1 MERQVLQFAVASRAI
16 VSSVAALT
24 AQIVTPYDTSTHLES
39 HSRSLFS
46 AFANWDGV
54 YFAHIARHG
63 YDYEHVHAFFPLYPL
78 LMRALRYS
86 FSNGMQLVVLPLE
99 SSIAS
104 IVSGW
109 IISNASFVL
118 AALFLYRLGRL
129 VLDDERVARR
139 AAYLFCITPS
149 SIFMSAVYS
158 ESLMCLFS
166 FSGMYCLELHKRSGK
181 FKELLYCAMLF
192 GCASA
197 TRSNGIL
204 LSLFI
209 AWYRLWV
216 SPSPTATPS
225 RFLRY
230 WLVTAVLGAIA
241 IGPQLAYFVYGMR
254 VYCPSLFGSAVSSQ
268 TALVENRSWCAHV
281 VPNFSAMYMFIQK
294 EYWNAGFFNYYEL
307 KQLPN
312 FVLAAPVLTLSIVS
326 LFQYFSSTIQHRG
339 TRHKQAKRR
348 CIGASSASP
357 YYVHWL
363 VLLVN
368 ALLVMHIQVATRFFC
383 ACPPLF
389 WAPAAAAA
397 ASIPQASARK
407 ERQLSAAITWQG
419 KLVVAYFLLFN
430 VLGAVLFPSF
440 YPWT

>member
-16 VSSVAALT
+16 VSGIAALT
-24 AQIVTPYDTSTHLES
+24 TQIVTPYDTSTHLES

-54 YFAHIARHG
+54 YYAHIARHG

-78 LMRALRYS
+78 LMRALS
-86 FSNGMQLVVLPLE
+86 VILPLE
-99 SSIAS
+99 PSIAT

-118 AALFLYRLGRL
+118 AALFLYRLGRM
-129 VLDDERVARR
+129 VIDNECVARR

-158 ESLMCLFS
+158 ES
-166 FSGMYCLELHKRSGK
+166 FSGMYYLELHKRSGK

-204 LSLFI
+204 LSLYI

-216 SPSPTATPS
+216 SPSPVTTPG

-230 WLVTAVLGAIA
+230 WMVTAVLGVIV

-254 VYCPSLFGSAVSSQ
+254 MYCPSLFDPVTDSQ
-268 TALVENRSWCAHV
+268 TASSFLVEDRSWCAHV
-281 VPNFSAMYMFIQK
+281 VPNFSAMYMFIQN
-294 EYWNAGFFNYYEL
+294 EYWNIGLFNYYEL

-312 FVLAAPVLTLSIVS
+312 FVLATPVLALSIVS
-326 LFQYFSSTIQHRG
+326 LFQYFNSTIHNRG
-339 TRHKQAKRR
+339 TCRKQAKQSRVS
-348 CIGASSASP
+348 ASSASP

-368 ALLVMHIQVATRFFC
+368 ALLIMHIQVATRFMC

-389 WAPAAAAA
+389 WAPAAAAT

-407 ERQLSAAITWQG
+407 QRQSSPAITWQG

-430 VLGAVLFPSF
+430 ILGAVLFPSF